1 MHPNNPHPL
10 PPKCIVQFF
19 MYQKKYKENFL
30 LSNSGKIVNLKS
42 NVLDFFY
49 CDVYSQEFYNV
60 KLGVEKGVKR
70 VYIYYL
76 AFFFCGWIA

>member
-1 MHPNNPHPL
+1 
-10 PPKCIVQFF
+10 
-19 MYQKKYKENFL
+19 MYSPIFYVPKKYKETFL
-30 LSNSGKIVNLKS
+30 LSISGKIVNLKS